1 MNNINDIGAKY
12 LASALG
18 SGTGPFTKLWV
29 RNCNIS
35 EIGGV
40 NIVQS
45 LAYDRGLR
53 DLALDNNPLTSE
65 VAILLHTVMRTN
77 QNITYLS
84 VHNCNFSNNMTN
96 FLGSVATY
104 NKYDKRSK
112 FNYADFED
120 LYDELEKE
128 NVSEELKIEEEEDD
142 VDVNY

>member
-18 SGTGPFTKLWV
+18 SGIQPFTKLWV
-29 RNCNIS
+29 RNCKIS
-35 EIGGV
+35 EIGGI

-45 LAYDRGLR
+45 LLYDQGLQ

-65 VAILLHTVMRTN
+65 VAILLHTVMRKN

-104 NKYDKRSK
+104 NKYNKRSK
-112 FNYADFED
+112 LNYIEVEE
-120 LYDELEKE
+120 LYDKLEKE
-128 NVSEELKIEEEEDD
+128 DISEELIIEEEEDAE
-142 VDVNY
+142 NY